1 MHKYTNSKKRG
12 KRLRLAKEW
21 HADDEGWQEVDEEWH
36 ADDEGWQGVDE
47 EWHADDVEWQEVD
60 EEWHAD
66 DADPCGSANWRG
78 SLLNCGT

>member
-1 MHKYTNSKKRG
+1 MHKYTNNKKRG

-36 ADDEGWQGVDE
+36 V
-47 EWHADDVEWQEVD
+47 DDVEWQEVD